1 MKIICGER
9 VLDLDRMNAVQPDG
23 AHVWVEVQPF
33 SYASNLLTAESAGT
47 YVLTSDQGVVSLRDM
62 AFKLLFDM
70 GVWSGAKC
78 CRYLARDI
86 ARGVHNRREGDWSTA
101 LLPDSGTAGHLASI
115 LDLKGIHMPAPEA
128 ILECNL
134 KAIANTACDLD
145 EQLCGMLS
153 EYLFVDG
160 LSFAGLHDAVS
171 MLLESFSSNELADF
185 IEGVYGVVIS
195 DPDEIRQRLA
205 GSEPAAEPAAG
216 PENEP
221 ESDPD
226 TEPEAGPASGDEAEP
241 VSGPGP
247 EDGPE
252 QVSEPGSEPEK
263 PLDMNDEE
271 TLAKLSNSSVKTMR
285 DIPWGP
291 RQIPGGSGLFS
302 SGRRLK
308 GSDLTGIDETYTLE
322 YYVGLYQDELDKAD
336 ATGFADQLI
345 RSRAG
350 QGTAPIA
357 IMDEA
362 MTRLVAAVNK
372 SNNAKSQGT
381 ALRSSLLEMAAA
393 VAEAAGKLEA
403 LQEPEDR
410 HAGKTPEEPAFQAPA
425 DQEPAS
431 REPASREAASAE
443 PASEPAGGSGIPAP
457 DEDYDDIPPAGQASE
472 PEPEPEFEPEPEPE
486 SEPESEPGSEPEYD
500 IPDWGDED
508 GSSDPF
514 DEEGPLENELGG
526 EPDED
531 L

>member
-23 AHVWVEVQPF
+23 AHVWVEVLPF
-33 SYASNLLTAESAGT
+33 SYAANLLTAESAGT

-86 ARGVHNRREGDWSTA
+86 ARGVHNRREGDWSTD

-134 KAIANTACDLD
+134 KAITNTACDLD

-185 IEGVYGVVIS
+185 IEGVYGVVVS
-195 DPDEIRQRLA
+195 DPDEVRQRLA
-205 GSEPAAEPAAG
+205 KSEPAVETAP
-216 PENEP
+216 EP
-221 ESDPD
+221 ES
-226 TEPEAGPASGDEAEP
+226 EPEAEPASGDEAEP
-241 VSGPGP
+241 ASEPGP

-252 QVSEPGSEPEK
+252 PASGAGSEPGK
-263 PLDMNDEE
+263 LLDLNDEE
-271 TLAKLSNSSVKTMR
+271 TLAKLSNSSAKTMR

-308 GSDLTGIDETYTLE
+308 GSDLTGVDETYTLE
-322 YYVGLYQDELDKAD
+322 YYVGLYQDALDKAD

-362 MTRLVAAVNK
+362 MTRLIAAVDK

-410 HAGKTPEEPAFQAPA
+410 DAGKTPEEPAPQAPA

-431 REPASREAASAE
+431 QEPVSQEAASVE

-472 PEPEPEFEPEPEPE
+472 SEPEPEPDPEPE
-486 SEPESEPGSEPEYD
+486 SEPESEPEYD

-508 GSSDPF
+508 GSPDPF
-514 DEEGPLENELGG
+514 DEEGPPENELGG